1 MAIRRRTPPL
11 PLPDTTRMD
20 LTTAEL
26 RHLATLARRR
36 RCGRPGGL
44 RDLARAGAGLVHAA
58 TLAHRSRAMTTIAV
72 ECIAHTRPNTAA
84 RNPSPPAGRTPHCR
98 PTARTPHPR
107 MAHTPAPDPRR
118 RLHRARPLRGRGQPQ
133 EGVPRRPPLRGH
145 RLHPPRQRRRHAL
158 RQRRPQHRDRRARK
172 RRAPANASPASP
184 SSAPAGRPSSGVPPA
199 GTAPASTVNYHLRAL
214 ERKGWI
220 QLIRGKDRDPGGGA
234 NQPEGSRAPQR
245 PTLTSWMPSQLWQTR
260 ISV

>member
-1 MAIRRRTPPL
+1 M
-11 PLPDTTRMD
+11 
-20 LTTAEL
+20 
-26 RHLATLARRR
+26 
-36 RCGRPGGL
+36 
-44 RDLARAGAGLVHAA
+44 
-58 TLAHRSRAMTTIAV
+58 LAHRRRAMTTITV
-72 ECIAHTRPNTAA
+72 ECIAHTRSNTAA
-84 RNPSPPAGRTPHCR
+84 RNPSPTAGRTPHSR
-98 PTARTPHPR
+98 PTTRTPHPR

-118 RLHRARPLRGRGQPQ
+118 RLHRARPLRGRGQPP
-133 EGVPRRPPLRGH
+133 GRRTSPPAAARPSAAPSPPTPAPCPAATPTSTPRPPRS
-145 RLHPPRQRRRHAL
+145 
-158 RQRRPQHRDRRARK
+158 K

-184 SSAPAGRPSSGVPPA
+184 SSAPPGRPSSGAPRA

>member
-1 MAIRRRTPPL
+1 MGGSPQAQALDWNPTQTRGPVRRPAPGPRPKGPGMTIRRRTPPL

-58 TLAHRSRAMTTIAV
+58 TLAHRSRAMTAIAV

-84 RNPSPPAGRTPHCR
+84 RNPSPPAGRTPHSR

-145 RLHPPRQRRRHAL
+145 RLHAPRQRRRHAL
-158 RQRRPQHRDRRARK
+158 RQRRPQHRDRRARSAA
-172 RRAPANASPASP
+172 RRRTPLPRARHQRRPDVLPP
-184 SSAPAGRPSSGVPPA
+184 GRPLPG
-199 GTAPASTVNYHLRAL
+199 LR
-214 ERKGWI
+214 R
-220 QLIRGKDRDPGGGA
+220 P
-234 NQPEGSRAPQR
+234 QP
-245 PTLTSWMPSQLWQTR
+245 
-260 ISV
+260 

>member
-1 MAIRRRTPPL
+1 MTIRRRTPPL

-26 RHLATLARRR
+26 RHLATLARPCSGKRRPRPRRHAGPPRQSHDHDRR
-36 RCGRPGGL
+36 RVHRAHATEHRREEPLPARRPHAPFSTHRQNHAPANGSYSSPRPSPTAPPSTPTSGPRPTPGRRTSTP
-44 RDLARAGAGLVHAA
+44 A
-58 TLAHRSRAMTTIAV
+58 
-72 ECIAHTRPNTAA
+72 AA
-84 RNPSPPAGRTPHCR
+84 RPSAARSPP
-98 PTARTPHPR
+98 
-107 MAHTPAPDPRR
+107 TPAPCP
-118 RLHRARPLRGRGQPQ
+118 AATPTSTP
-133 EGVPRRPPLRGH
+133 RPPRS
-145 RLHPPRQRRRHAL
+145 
-158 RQRRPQHRDRRARK
+158 K

-184 SSAPAGRPSSGVPPA
+184 SSAPAGRPSSGAPPA
-199 GTAPASTVNYHLRAL
+199 GTAPASTVNYDLRAL

-220 QLIRGKDRDPGGGA
+220 QLNRGKDRGPGGGA